1 MPKEPNKMTEPNK
14 ATLNPTKRRR
24 KSTQATR
31 QGVRAQQTLEKIQQS
46 DKTRQSAERT
56 QQSDEKTHWKMR
68 QDQQVKA
75 IEPGFR
81 IEQENTKGQNRTS
94 RSWRDK
100 SYQNKLEVAAKSSNP
115 TMLLQHLT
123 DENKLKEFQL
133 MISPFLVIFFSIS
146 DTELIVLQCW
156 LSIF

>member
-1 MPKEPNKMTEPNK
+1 
-14 ATLNPTKRRR
+14 
-24 KSTQATR
+24 
-31 QGVRAQQTLEKIQQS
+31 
-46 DKTRQSAERT
+46 
-56 QQSDEKTHWKMR
+56 MR

-75 IEPGFR
+75 IEPGLGT
-81 IEQENTKGQNRTS
+81 EQENTKGQNRTS

-123 DENKLKEFQL
+123 DLIFCENKLKEFQL
-133 MISPFLVIFFSIS
+133 IISPFLVIFFSIS

-156 LSIF
+156 LNIF